1 MKSNCSILTRDWCSL
16 IQLSPMSFSR
26 KIIGIVLTVLT
37 VSVFVFTMIVFQRSQ
52 SEVISSNTSLTPT
65 PTLQPLDGFKYY
77 KPTLV
82 DADKYNIYLI
92 GDSMTHAFGPRGGI
106 FSELLTDQFP
116 DKNIEVFNYAQAG
129 VNISQLPERLDE
141 EFQTDEDL
149 RFKPILTGDPA
160 PHVIIIESFGYNPLS
175 ELGKVDGLR
184 KQEEVLTQVMKTLT
198 ERYPGSVIMFMAAIA
213 PDKKTFSESATG
225 GDAYGRWAQAEERIE
240 YITNHMDFAREHN
253 IPVIDT
259 YGQSLDS
266 EGDGDT
272 KYINP
277 DDDIHPSA
285 EGLAF
290 MARIMV
296 KRILEEKIF
305 P

>member
-1 MKSNCSILTRDWCSL
+1 
-16 IQLSPMSFSR
+16 MSFKR
-26 KIIGIVLTVLT
+26 KIIGTVLT
-37 VSVFVFTMIVFQRSQ
+37 LLTISVFIFTIIFSQ
-52 SEVISSNTSLTPT
+52 NTQPEVKSSNISPTPT
-65 PTLQPLDGFKYY
+65 PTLPPLDDFTYK

-82 DADKYNIYLI
+82 RSEKYNIYLI
-92 GDSMTHAFGPRGGI
+92 GDSMTHAFGPRGGV

-141 EFQTDEDL
+141 EFQADKDL
-149 RFKPILTGDPA
+149 RLKPILSGDPE

-184 KQEEVLTQVMKTLT
+184 KQEEVLIEVMKTLT
-198 ERYPGSVIMFMAAIA
+198 NRYPGTIIMFMATIA

-225 GDAYGRWAQAEERIE
+225 GDSFGRWAQAEERIE
-240 YITNHMDFAREHN
+240 YITSHMDFASERN
-253 IPVIDT
+253 IPLIDT
-259 YGQSLDS
+259 YGPSLDS

-285 EGLAF
+285 EGLAH

-296 KRILEEKIF
+296 KRILEEQIF